1 MAVAAK
7 RTKTIIARRQDLI
20 QGTIKSIAALGYH
33 NSTVQTICEAAGLSR
48 GLIGHYFKG
57 KDDLLIEAFR
67 HLVAHADEHTRQAVR
82 AVGDDPLQRLLAAT
96 EVTFS
101 RAVASRENSLVW
113 LACWG
118 VAPWNPS
125 MLELHHKLWRRY
137 RAWIQRMMEQAALE
151 RGIEIDAKRAALTYA
166 QMIDGFWLGWLMDKD
181 AYSPAEAEEIVR
193 GWVLDLFDE
202 RPAPRR
208 KPAAKGPATPRA
220 PRRKSA
226 RA

>member
-1 MAVAAK
+1 MAVPAK

-33 NSTVQTICEAAGLSR
+33 DSTVQTICEAAGLSR

-67 HLVAHADEHTRQAVR
+67 YLVHEADEHTRQAIR

-96 EVTFS
+96 TVTFS
-101 RAVASRENSLVW
+101 RAADSRENSMVW

-118 VAPWNPS
+118 VTPWNPG
-125 MLELHHKLWRRY
+125 MLELHQKLWRRY

-151 RGIEIDAKRAALTYA
+151 RGIEIDGKRAALTYS

-181 AYSPAEAEEIVR
+181 AYTPEEAEEIVR
-193 GWVLDLFDE
+193 DWLLDLFGE
-202 RPAPRR
+202 RPAPQRKRAAKKSVSPKALRR
-208 KPAAKGPATPRA
+208 KPAR
-220 PRRKSA
+220 
-226 RA
+226 